1 MRRMLTI
8 IAFAAAL
15 ALPHQL
21 ADARDQHAQRGA
33 NDDTAA
39 ASQPCQC
46 RANGRIFIE
55 GDETCINGA
64 VLVCDMEQNVTTWR
78 RTGKACPSS

>member
-1 MRRMLTI
+1 MRRMSVI
-8 IAFAAAL
+8 IAFAAVFA
-15 ALPHQL
+15 ATHTA
-21 ADARDQHAQRGA
+21 ADARDHRRHLSP
-33 NDDTAA
+33 DEDVA

-46 RANGRIFIE
+46 RAKGRIFIE
-55 GDETCINGA
+55 GDETCINGD